1 MLNFIKKRIKSIRYA
16 SKGAYLLVFT
26 EASIKV
32 QFFIGLAVTAL
43 GIIVGLSKTE
53 WILQI
58 LTIALVLSIEGLN
71 TAIEKLADFVHPDYN
86 EKIGFVK
93 DVAAGAVF
101 ITALAATLVG
111 FIIYLPKL
119 F

>member
-16 SKGAYLLVFT
+16 SKGAYLLIFT

-32 QFFIGLAVTAL
+32 QFFIATAVTVL
-43 GIIVGLSKTE
+43 GLMVGLSKTE

-58 LTIALVLSIEGLN
+58 LTIAIVLSVEGLN
-71 TAIEKLADFVHPDYN
+71 TAIEKLADFVHPGYH

-101 ITALAATLVG
+101 ITALAAVSVG
-111 FIIYLPKL
+111 LIIYLPK
-119 F
+119 FF